1 MFREMLLVVW
11 IAHLI
16 GDFVLQTD
24 RIAAEKDRKAE
35 AMAVHGV
42 LYALPFAAVAFLYGG
57 RASFLGT
64 CAALALTHL
73 AIDVSKRWW
82 RTRQPWTYLLDQC
95 LHVLSLF
102 SAAYALSLADPAP
115 HPMKV
120 FSTMLARMQV
130 PGRESGAILFC
141 VLALGTPC
149 NILIRLICHGKPIQA
164 RTELGAEEQRTGRVI
179 GILERMVLL
188 ACLWKGEYT
197 ALGFVLT
204 AKSIARFDQIANDR
218 AFAEYYL
225 VGTLL
230 STLCALTVVAV
241 GKWLA
246 G

>member
-130 PGRESGAILFC
+130 PGRESGAI
-141 VLALGTPC
+141 PY
-149 NILIRLICHGKPIQA
+149 R
-164 RTELGAEEQRTGRVI
+164 GRV
-179 GILERMVLL
+179 
-188 ACLWKGEYT
+188 
-197 ALGFVLT
+197 
-204 AKSIARFDQIANDR
+204 AR
-218 AFAEYYL
+218 
-225 VGTLL
+225 
-230 STLCALTVVAV
+230 
-241 GKWLA
+241 
-246 G
+246 